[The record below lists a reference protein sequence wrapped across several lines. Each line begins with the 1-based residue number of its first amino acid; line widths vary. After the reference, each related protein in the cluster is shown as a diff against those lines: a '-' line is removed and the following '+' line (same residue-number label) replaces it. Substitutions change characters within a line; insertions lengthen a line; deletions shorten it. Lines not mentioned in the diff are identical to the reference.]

1 MEEVIKILIVE
12 DEMLIGA
19 KISLQLSNLGYEV
32 TGIVARGKEAIQHI
46 THERP
51 DIVLLDINLKGDID
65 GIETAHLIKKE
76 YEIPIIYLT
85 ANSDEEH
92 FERAKITQPEAFI
105 SKPFKKLDL
114 ERAVALISTKLRTS
128 KNTLVN
134 RETHRVAVL
143 DDSIFVRQRDELV
156 KIYLQDILFVEADR
170 NYCKINIRGKAYTI
184 VMTLK
189 EMDEKLT
196 HLNFIRIHRS
206 YVVNLSHIEK
216 VGNTHLTIEKK
227 ILPVSKSY
235 KEDLLKRLQTF

>member
-1 MEEVIKILIVE
+1 MEEAIKILIVE

-46 THERP
+46 AHERP
-51 DIVLLDINLKGDID
+51 DMVLLDINLKGDVD
-65 GIETAHLIKKE
+65 GIETAHVIKKE
-76 YEIPIIYLT
+76 YDIPIIFLT

-92 FERAKITQPEAFI
+92 FERAKATQPEAFI

-114 ERAVALISTKLRTS
+114 ERAVALISNKLRAS
-128 KNTLVN
+128 NDTLGN
-134 RETHRVAVL
+134 RETHRATVL

-156 KIYLQDILFVEADR
+156 KVYLQDILFVEADR
-170 NYCKINIRGKAYTI
+170 NYCKINTRGKAYTI

-196 HLNFIRIHRS
+196 HQNFIRIHRS